1 MELILKMN
9 MAIEAYTFISILI
22 QIYAFYHYNPLYRS
36 PRCRLPNQNLLTR
49 LSRRRR
55 PNLRFFPLAR
65 LSRPTVTLFHHDHL
79 RDVETPFHLDTA
91 FGHTPLRI
99 VLRPGFADF
108 AGDD

>member
-1 MELILKMN
+1 MN
-9 MAIEAYTFISILI
+9 MAIEAYTFIFCLNPNLCIL
-22 QIYAFYHYNPLYRS
+22 PLQPIIPQS
-36 PRCRLPNQNLLTR
+36 PVS
-49 LSRRRR
+49 SRRRR
-55 PNLRFFPLAR
+55 PNLGFFPRVR

-79 RDVETPFHLDTA
+79 RDVETPFHVDTA